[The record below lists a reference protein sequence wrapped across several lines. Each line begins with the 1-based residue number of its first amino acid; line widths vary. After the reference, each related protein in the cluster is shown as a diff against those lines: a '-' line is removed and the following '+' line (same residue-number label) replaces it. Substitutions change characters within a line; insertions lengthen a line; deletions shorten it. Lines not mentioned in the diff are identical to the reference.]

1 MKLVQWGIFAGL
13 TLLLAAVFHCI
24 PRLRKRNLYF
34 GVTVAENFRESEE
47 GRAIARE
54 FRVWLWAGTVL
65 TLGVSWGA
73 LEFRQTLLFTL
84 TPDLQILAAVLA
96 WLRAWRRTK
105 RHSVRPAGI
114 RSVEIVQ
121 APGASIWG
129 LLGLVLPPF
138 GPIAA
143 AVFLWLN
150 YSELPEHWGRYTGR
164 LRSGDVDHFIDK
176 SPVVVFATPVI
187 AGVVLLLCLAI
198 GLGIRYASRCGSSGE
213 RAGWASK
220 SRRLNLM
227 MLTAIMWIVS
237 LMTSVISVTPLLSS
251 RTIDALLPASVV
263 ALLAALIGF
272 GVSLVRLSMEKTG
285 GSDATPDECWK
296 GGVIYCNPSD
306 SALMV
311 EKRSGIG
318 YTLNFGNRIAWVIL
332 GFVLLL
338 PILAIAVAVGLK

>member
-13 TLLLAAVFHCI
+13 TVLIAAFFHFI

-34 GVTVAENFRESEE
+34 GVTVAEDFRESEE

-114 RSVEIVQ
+114 RNAEIVQ
-121 APGASIWG
+121 APGASIGG
-129 LLGLVLPPF
+129 LLGLVLPLL
-138 GPIAA
+138 GPVAA

-164 LRSGDVDHFIDK
+164 LRPGDVDHFIDK
-176 SPVVVFATPVI
+176 SPVAVFATPVM
-187 AGVVLLLCLAI
+187 AAAALLLCLAI
-198 GLGIRYASRCGSSGE
+198 GLGIRYASRRGSSGE
-213 RAGWASK
+213 QAGWASK
-220 SRRLNLM
+220 FRCLNLM

-237 LMTSVISVTPLLSS
+237 LMTSVISVTPLLSP
-251 RTIDALLPASVV
+251 RTIDTLLPVFVV
-263 ALLAALIGF
+263 ALLATVIGF
-272 GVSLVRLSMEKTG
+272 GVPLIRMGMERTG

-296 GGVIYCNPSD
+296 GGAIYYNPSD

-318 YTLNFGNRIAWVIL
+318 YTINFGNRIAWAIL
-332 GFVLLL
+332 ALVLLL
-338 PILAIAVAVGLK
+338 PILTIALGSSLK